1 MEFEFD
7 ERKSESNR
15 GKHGIDFI
23 QTQALWEDPDR
34 LEVPARI
41 EEEKR
46 FILIGKID
54 QKHWSAVFTLR
65 NDKTRII
72 LVRRSRIQEVVAY
85 ES

>member
-23 QTQALWEDPDR
+23 QAQALWEDPDR

-46 FILIGKID
+46 FILIGKI
-54 QKHWSAVFTLR
+54 
-65 NDKTRII
+65 N
-72 LVRRSRIQEVVAY
+72 
-85 ES
+85 